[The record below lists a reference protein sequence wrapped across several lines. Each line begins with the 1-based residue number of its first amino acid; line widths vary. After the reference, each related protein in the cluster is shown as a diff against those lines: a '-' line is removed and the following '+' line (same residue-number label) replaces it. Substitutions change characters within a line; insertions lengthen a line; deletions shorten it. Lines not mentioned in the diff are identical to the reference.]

1 MPMPMAADTNQ
12 YNASPLGKDKVKNAN
27 MKGIIHNIVL
37 FVDAV
42 LGSAVGIMV
51 IFC

>member
-12 YNASPLGKDKVKNAN
+12 YKASPLGKERVKNAN

-37 FVDAV
+37 FVEAV
-42 LGSAVGIMV
+42 LGSAAGIIV